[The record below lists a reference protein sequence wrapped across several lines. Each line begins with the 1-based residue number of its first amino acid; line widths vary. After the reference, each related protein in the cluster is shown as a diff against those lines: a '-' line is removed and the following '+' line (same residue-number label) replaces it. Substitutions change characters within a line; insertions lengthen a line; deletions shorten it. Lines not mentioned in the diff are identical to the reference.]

1 MLYSKKTFVTAVLLM
16 AVTFL
21 SLIIS
26 GCCTSRDIGEVK
38 ARLANLERQNRTT
51 ENFVNRLDTLLSE
64 GAEADTKLRNELR
77 FSVDELQQ
85 QMTTLLTNYND
96 LMARISSLVEDKPV
110 THVIYS
116 SPGAQADSAA
126 AVDTSAAALTPP
138 PPGPAYDINCDSAYD
153 ESFINVRRGEYE
165 RGLESLLYFLKNCP
179 NHPNDE
185 NAHYWLGES
194 YYSLGK
200 YKEAAVE
207 FEYVMNSYPN
217 SVNIDLVLF
226 KLARSKQEL
235 GQDKEAKE
243 LYQRLADEYPGTLKG
258 EEAKERLKDF
268 K

>member
-1 MLYSKKTFVTAVLLM
+1 MLYSKKIFVTAVLLM

-21 SLIIS
+21 ALVIS

-51 ENFVNRLDTLLSE
+51 ENFVNRLDSLLSQ

-126 AVDTSAAALTPP
+126 VDTSDAPLTPP
-138 PPGPAYDINCDSAYD
+138 SPGPTYAIDCDSSYD

-165 RGLESLLYFLKNCP
+165 KGIESLLYFLKNCP
-179 NHPNDE
+179 EHTNDE

-194 YYSLGK
+194 YYSLDK
-200 YKEAAVE
+200 YTEAAVE
-207 FEYVMNSYPN
+207 FEYVMTKYPN

-235 GQDKEAKE
+235 GQDSEAKE

>member
-1 MLYSKKTFVTAVLLM
+1 MLYSKKISVTAVLM
-16 AVTFL
+16 TAVTFL
-21 SLIIS
+21 ALIIS

-51 ENFVNRLDTLLSE
+51 ENFVNRLDSLLSQ

-96 LMARISSLVEDKPV
+96 LMVRINSLIEDKPV

-126 AVDTSAAALTPP
+126 ADTSTATLTPP
-138 PPGPAYDINCDSAYD
+138 SPGPAYAIDCDSAYD

-165 RGLESLLYFLKNCP
+165 KGVESLLYFLKNCP
-179 NHPNDE
+179 AHPNDE

-194 YYSLGK
+194 YYSLNK

-207 FEYVMNSYPN
+207 FEYVMNNYPN

-235 GQDKEAKE
+235 GQNKEAKE

>member
-1 MLYSKKTFVTAVLLM
+1 MLYSRKIVVTAVLLT
-16 AVTFL
+16 AVTL
-21 SLIIS
+21 LALLVS

-38 ARLANLERQNRTT
+38 TRLANLERQNRTT
-51 ENFVNRLDTLLSE
+51 ENFVNRLDSLLSQ

-77 FSVDELQQ
+77 ISVDELQQ
-85 QMTTLLTNYND
+85 QMNTLLANYND
-96 LMARISSLVEDKPV
+96 LMSRINSLMENKSV

-116 SPGAQADSAA
+116 SPGAQTDTIEVDSN
-126 AVDTSAAALTPP
+126 AVLTPP
-138 PPGPAYDINCDSAYD
+138 PSGPAYSIDCDSAYD
-153 ESFINVRRGEYE
+153 ESFIDVRRGEYE
-165 RGLESLLYFLKNCP
+165 KSIEGLLYFLKNCP
-179 NHPNDE
+179 SHPNDE

-194 YYSLGK
+194 YYSLDK

-207 FEYVMNSYPN
+207 FDYVMTNYPN

-226 KLARSKQEL
+226 KLARCQQEL
-235 GQDKEAKE
+235 GNNKKAKE